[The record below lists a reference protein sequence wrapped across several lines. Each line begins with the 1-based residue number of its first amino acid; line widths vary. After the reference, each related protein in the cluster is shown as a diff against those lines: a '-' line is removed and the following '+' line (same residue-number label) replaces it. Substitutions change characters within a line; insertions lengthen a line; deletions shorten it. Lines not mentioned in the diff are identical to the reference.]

1 MARRSDHS
9 REELATLVIDAARE
23 ITAKQGWRD
32 VTMRKIAERIG
43 YAPGSIYNAVG
54 DIDEVLLRVNAA
66 TLEGL
71 GERLGTALRRGR
83 GRGDAAKLALVLADE
98 YVAYVIAHARL
109 WAALLEHPPAPDKVA
124 PDWYLR
130 ARNGLFDLVASVIA
144 PLFPDGAARSCA
156 VVSLWAALQGV
167 ASLAIGG
174 NLALAAGELKPR
186 DIARSIV
193 ARYLTGHE

>member
-9 REELATLVIDAARE
+9 REELAILVIDAARE

-32 VTMRKIAERIG
+32 ATMRKIAERIG

-71 GERLGTALRRGR
+71 SDRLAAVLERDGGQS
-83 GRGDAAKLALVLADE
+83 DAAKLALVMADE
-98 YVAYVIAHARL
+98 YIAYATAHARL
-109 WAALLEHPPAPDKVA
+109 WAALLEHPPASDKAA
-124 PDWYLR
+124 PEWYLR
-130 ARNGLFDLVASVIA
+130 ARNGLFDLVASAIE
-144 PLFPDGAARSCA
+144 PLFPDRSARARA
-156 VVSLWAALQGV
+156 VVALWASLQGV

-174 NLALAAGELKPR
+174 NLALAAGEFKPQ

-193 ARYLTGHE
+193 ARYLTGRE